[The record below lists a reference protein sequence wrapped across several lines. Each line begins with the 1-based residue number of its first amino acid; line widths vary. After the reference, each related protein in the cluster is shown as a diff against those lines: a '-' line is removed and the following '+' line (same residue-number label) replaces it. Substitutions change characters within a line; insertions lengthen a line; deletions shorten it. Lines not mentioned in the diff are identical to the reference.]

1 MWFLFGPICFAERAI
16 DSTVLKT
23 VNEDNSE
30 RLFDIMNIEQATGN
44 EDIQQNV
51 TEELNIDYSSSSVGT
66 SRESSNDSEQIDTA
80 RVFCFHLVREGL
92 TGLNRVWNLT
102 GVNRVW
108 NVLWHNRSDQ
118 N

>member
-1 MWFLFGPICFAERAI
+1 MLNN
-16 DSTVLKT
+16 

-30 RLFDIMNIEQATGN
+30 RLFPTMNIEQTTGN

-51 TEELNIDYSSSSVGT
+51 TEELNIDYPSSNVGT

-80 RVFCFHLVREGL
+80 RVYCFHLVREGL
-92 TGLNRVWNLT
+92 TGINRVWDLT
-102 GVNRVW
+102 GINRVW
-108 NVLWHNRSDQ
+108 NVWWHNRSDQ